1 MSDANEND
9 VEIIDVK
16 EVDTLDRT
24 GLAVSSAEKPAAK
37 KMKQLRLPF
46 APIQKN
52 VEKASTAEEDG
63 SAKKRKHSEE
73 MLEPNKKPALDDS
86 EIEIVETEMSGSKK
100 IEKGNAEV
108 DKTPKNGSKKK
119 FI

>member
-100 IEKGNAEV
+100 IE
-108 DKTPKNGSKKK
+108 
-119 FI
+119 IW